1 MTTYS
6 EEFQKRMNDMPDK
19 WTLKWWSEQLN
30 ELKRGYRG
38 ATHAINACQ
47 ADYVDTNKTV
57 EQLLAMFDSLE
68 KELGDDKARIG
79 ELQAE
84 IVALK
89 QWQER
94 AGEFLNELRKER
106 TNGVTT

>member
-6 EEFQKRMNDMPDK
+6 EEFQKRMNDMSDK
-19 WTLKWWSEQLN
+19 HTIAWWNEQLQ
-30 ELKRGYRG
+30 EIKKGYRG
-38 ATHAINACQ
+38 ATHAINRCHD
-47 ADYVDTNKTV
+47 DYKGNQEEIV
-57 EQLLAMFDSLE
+57 ELRDRIEGLAEDRDAANA
-68 KELGDDKARIG
+68 KIG

-106 TNGVTT
+106 TNGVAT